1 MYAYN
6 FASHP
11 HNQTLQPQRVTQNTK
26 QRHRNEL
33 RSKFHLNG
41 NFNDLILRL
50 KRWNLI
56 ERHNK
61 QFHMNSGDI
70 KLALKQ

>member
-1 MYAYN
+1 MTAYN
-6 FASHP
+6 FVSHP
-11 HNQTLQPQRVTQNTK
+11 HNQTLEPPCVAQNTT
-26 QRHRNEL
+26 QRHRKVL
-33 RSKFHLNG
+33 RNKFHLNG